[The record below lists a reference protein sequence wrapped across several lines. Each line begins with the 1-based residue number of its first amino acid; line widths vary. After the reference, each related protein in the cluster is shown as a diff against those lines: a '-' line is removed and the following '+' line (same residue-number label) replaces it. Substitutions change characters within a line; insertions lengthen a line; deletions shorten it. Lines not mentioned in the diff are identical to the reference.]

1 MSEAD
6 EIKAAQDA
14 IAAGAKEQ
22 ALPILWKLVVSKD
35 CGTRL
40 GAGLLLLVALDPLT
54 QNEQLLQVTN
64 ATSELASAMRK
75 NDVRA
80 YLLGKKAEFLY
91 RELGNLTYRQRNLNL
106 AAGIFQWIGF
116 SLEADKDEFAAITAE
131 RSKLKKEIASLE
143 ADAFAAIR
151 ASEDQYMRGHLFIS
165 LAEISFSRFMDD
177 QLEFCIGGKLKS
189 NIANLYFLRRW
200 HFSQFISF
208 TGGIRSKLREAQSNS
223 IAYLLK
229 AIEEFAAG
237 HYNSDVAHVLYTLA
251 AKFTFTYRFRKA
263 QRYLNRARQLAEAEN
278 VRDVLNRIPEI
289 QKRIDDKCRHLRNYV
304 EESGLDLPRALRGG
318 RA

>member
-6 EIKAAQDA
+6 ELKAAQHALD
-14 IAAGAKEQ
+14 AGAKDE
-22 ALPILWKLVVSKD
+22 ALPVLWKLFASKN

-40 GAGLLLLVALDPLT
+40 GAGLILLVGLDPLT
-54 QNEQLLQVTN
+54 QNDRLLQVTD
-64 ATSELASAMRK
+64 ATIELASAMRK

-116 SLEADKDEFAAITAE
+116 SLEADKEEFAAIAAE
-131 RSKLKKEIASLE
+131 RSKLKKDIASLE
-143 ADAFAAIR
+143 ADALAAIL
-151 ASEDQYMRGHLFIS
+151 ASQDHYMRGHLFIS

-177 QLEFCIGGKLKS
+177 QLEFCSGGKLKS
-189 NIANLYFLRRW
+189 KIANLYFVRRW
-200 HFSQFISF
+200 HLSQFISF
-208 TGGIRSKLREAQSNS
+208 TRGIRSKLREAQSQS
-223 IAYLLK
+223 IGYLLK

-237 HYNSDVAHVLYTLA
+237 NYKSDIAHVMYTLA

-263 QRYLNRARQLAEAEN
+263 RKYLNGAQQLAEAEH
-278 VRDVLNRIPEI
+278 VGALLIGIPKL
-289 QKRIDDKCRHLRNYV
+289 QKRIDDKCRHQRNYV
-304 EESGLDLPRALRGG
+304 EELGLDLPPAVRGSP
-318 RA
+318 